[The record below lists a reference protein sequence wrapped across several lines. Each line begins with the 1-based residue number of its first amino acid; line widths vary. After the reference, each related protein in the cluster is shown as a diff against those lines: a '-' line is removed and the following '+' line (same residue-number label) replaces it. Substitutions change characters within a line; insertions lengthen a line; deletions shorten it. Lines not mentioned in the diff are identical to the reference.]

1 VSNPVVHWQLISR
14 EPEKLA
20 QFYLTL
26 FGWKI
31 SDANGLGYR
40 MVETAQSG
48 KGVDGGIWPAP
59 PGAPEMVQLFV
70 EVDDIDAA
78 LAQLTGLGGSVV
90 MPKQVL
96 PEGDAMALATDPLG
110 RPFGLM
116 TARR

>member
-1 VSNPVVHWQLISR
+1 RYREQPRAHHRSRECRAASSLASASDRHARQSLAFQRRGFPVSNPVVHWQLISR

-59 PGAPEMVQLFV
+59 PGAP
-70 EVDDIDAA
+70 
-78 LAQLTGLGGSVV
+78 
-90 MPKQVL
+90 
-96 PEGDAMALATDPLG
+96 
-110 RPFGLM
+110 
-116 TARR
+116 